1 MLSTLKDAWGIP
13 EIRKKIIFTLI
24 MMFIYRIGSA
34 IPVPYMN
41 IELIK
46 QLFESTQGSML
57 DFMDMMSG
65 GNFSRFSIFAANI
78 YPYITASIVIQLLT
92 FAIPSLEELSK
103 EGAEGRKK
111 IENYTKITS
120 IILAFMQAIGFTFG
134 IFKSAVE
141 TTNMLQNI
149 VVVFSIVGG
158 TCFLV
163 WVGNQITEHGIG
175 NGISIIIFLGIVGR
189 LPLDLRRVYF
199 GVQAGKI
206 SILATILF
214 LIFAVFI
221 VFVVVAINEGE
232 RRVPVQYAKR
242 VIGRKLYGGQ
252 NTHIPIKVAM
262 AGVMPIIFSSA
273 ILSIPG
279 MITMMSPESG
289 VGRFFATWFTT
300 QTIRGT
306 VMYTVLNIIFIIL
319 FTFFYTSM
327 QFNTVEYSKTLQQNG
342 GFIPGIRPGRPTS
355 DYLTKVVNRLTI
367 VGAIILAFL
376 STLPTFLTIF
386 AKIPVAF
393 GGTSLIIVVGV
404 VIETVKALEQMMLI
418 RHYKGFLG

>member
-1 MLSTLKDAWGIP
+1 MFSTIKDAWGIP

-24 MMFIYRIGSA
+24 MMLVYRVGSA

-41 IELIK
+41 TELIK
-46 QLFESTQGSML
+46 KLFESTQGSML

-78 YPYITASIVIQLLT
+78 YPYITASIIIQLLT

-111 IENYTKITS
+111 LQNYTKITA
-120 IILAFMQAIGFTFG
+120 IILAFVQAIGFTFG
-134 IFKSAVE
+134 IFKNAVE
-141 TTNMLQNI
+141 TSNFMQNMVI
-149 VVVFSIVGG
+149 VFSIVGG

-163 WVGNQITEHGIG
+163 WIGNQITEHGIG

-189 LPLDLRRVYF
+189 IPTDFRKVYY
-199 GVQAGKI
+199 GVQSGKI
-206 SILATILF
+206 SPISAILF
-214 LIFAVFI
+214 FIFAIFV
-221 VFVVVAINEGE
+221 VFVVVALNEGE

-242 VIGRKLYGGQ
+242 VVGRKLYGGQ
-252 NTHIPIKVAM
+252 NTHIPIKVSM
-262 AGVMPIIFSSA
+262 AGVMPVIFSNA

-289 VGRFFATWFTT
+289 MGRFFANWFTT
-300 QTIRGT
+300 QTVRGT
-306 VMYTVLNIIFIIL
+306 VLYTILNVVLIIL

-355 DYLTKVVNRLTI
+355 DYLSKVVNRLII
-367 VGAIILAFL
+367 VGAIALAFL

-404 VIETVKALEQMMLI
+404 VIETVKSLEQMMLI
-418 RHYKGFLG
+418 RHYKGFLS